1 MDAGMRR
8 GNNRAA
14 PGAMVDRKVLRSV
27 RAVKAR
33 AVTGEARRRVGFSS
47 GVCMLRYA
55 MIQAA
60 SGGVERRKRSQGDG
74 GGYDGSE
81 KTGGETDEAIAVY
94 TYGHLVRARN
104 INSTRQGAPNLPGAR
119 THFATPGQARETTIC
134 VGSALLRQCA
144 PGFGRCFDGETHPSS
159 TVRSEKHLKQT
170 CPFHAPGGFP
180 IDSG

>member
-1 MDAGMRR
+1 
-8 GNNRAA
+8 
-14 PGAMVDRKVLRSV
+14 
-27 RAVKAR
+27 
-33 AVTGEARRRVGFSS
+33 
-47 GVCMLRYA
+47 MLRYA

-159 TVRSEKHLKQT
+159 SGRSEKHLKQT
-170 CPFHAPGGFP
+170 SPLSRSRRISDRQQLGAVPVHASRWHGWRPEANAGTKATVEARMLQRTSTSPVLAGLP
-180 IDSG
+180 QLLGQ